1 VQVRTTER
9 ALALAGMML
18 LAQLPSLPV
27 QAQSQ
32 AQEATGDARQRG
44 RVAVEKDL
52 ARHRAFL
59 ARKDSLIR
67 TGGTQLVFVGDSI
80 TDSWRADP
88 QREIFE
94 DYFGKYRPYN
104 IGISADET
112 QHVLWRIQHGELD
125 GLSPKLVVLMI
136 GTNNLANANRMS
148 PKETADGVAV
158 VVAAIRSKLPTS
170 KVLLLGI
177 FPRANRADDPL
188 RLAVNAT
195 NKLIAPLHDGRT
207 VFYRDLGASFLGS
220 DGTLSGEI
228 MPDYLHP
235 NAKGYQIWAD
245 AIKAEVDSLTR

>member
-1 VQVRTTER
+1 MQGKIKTR
-9 ALALAGMML
+9 ALVLAGLVL
-18 LAQLPSLPV
+18 LASPSSPPV
-27 QAQSQ
+27 R
-32 AQEATGDARQRG
+32 AQEASVDTRQRG
-44 RVAVEKDL
+44 RIAVEKDL
-52 ARHRAFL
+52 ARHQAFL
-59 ARKDSLIR
+59 ARKDRLIR

-80 TDSWRADP
+80 TDAWRADP

-94 DYFGKYRPYN
+94 DYFGPYRPYN

-125 GLSPKLVVLMI
+125 GVSPKLVVLMI

-148 PKETADGVAV
+148 PRETADGVAA

-177 FPRANRADDPL
+177 FPRGNRADDPL

-195 NKLIAPLHDGRT
+195 NKLIAPLQDGRA
-207 VFYRDLGASFLGS
+207 VFYRDIGASFLS
-220 DGTLSGEI
+220 PDGTLSGDI

-235 NAKGYQIWAD
+235 NAKGYQLWAD

>member
-1 VQVRTTER
+1 MPLMTYKR
-9 ALALAGMML
+9 ALALACLML
-18 LAQLPSLPV
+18 AAQPSSLP
-27 QAQSQ
+27 AQTQ
-32 AQEATGDARQRG
+32 DTAGDTRQRG
-44 RVAVEKDL
+44 RMAVEKDL
-52 ARHRAFL
+52 ARHQAFL
-59 ARKDSLIR
+59 ARKDRLIK
-67 TGGTQLVFVGDSI
+67 TSGTQLVFIGDSI

-112 QHVLWRIQHGELD
+112 QHVLWRIQHGEID

-148 PKETADGVAV
+148 PRETADGVAA
-158 VVAAIRSKLPTS
+158 VVAAIRSKLPAS
-170 KVLLLGI
+170 KILLLGI

-188 RLAVNAT
+188 RVAVNAT
-195 NKLIAPLHDGRT
+195 NRLIAPLQDGRT
-207 VFYRDLGASFLGS
+207 VFYRDIGSSFLGT
-220 DGTLSGEI
+220 DGALSGEI

-245 AIKAEVDSLTR
+245 AIKAEVDRLTR